1 MPRRKQQ
8 ITEKVPTTPRKVIVY
23 TDNLMTSDAARNT
36 TAVES
41 AKELVSS
48 LADTLNTALVI
59 YTSFRF
65 NPELNMLEIIDPYNS
80 RNHIVVKG
88 YKNYVLSVKLF
99 ILPAAADTYN
109 RPSHVYVRQAMECL
123 QRQLGSVKIDELFVS
138 FSDISLGNAGRYGGD
153 SSGASE
159 AEEIGAISDSSFSSD
174 TETSSIRERMR
185 IRREERSQSGSRR
198 KQSGSPVSEA
208 AASSAAASPAI
219 IVEERQSS
227 QQADELPS
235 AEPSSALPSA
245 AVSHAQ
251 QTEDSDSVGG
261 QRGMDRYVKLWRT
274 VSRLRASGD
283 VGKIGLCDLN
293 HAQLESL
300 CDKSGIVPDMLQVH
314 VGEEGAVEA
323 TTSAAATAATAAAP
337 GEESGTP
344 PQDAIESTPT
354 PASAAPSSSAADPLD
369 DQLREYAHSRGISI
383 RTHSDS
389 ADMLPDDAFQTLA
402 ADFRI
407 NEKFPTT
414 EVPRHGHKMDFMRPR
429 WVANY
434 SVFLKTRG
442 LVANRGYIV
451 MASSDTVLDP
461 NSISKYYGDSS

>member
-88 YKNYVLSVKLF
+88 YKNYVLS
-99 ILPAAADTYN
+99 AAADTYN

-159 AEEIGAISDSSFSSD
+159 AEEIRAISDSSFSSD

-185 IRREERSQSGSRR
+185 IRREERSQSGSHR

-208 AASSAAASPAI
+208 AASSVAASPAI
-219 IVEERQSS
+219 IAEERQSS
-227 QQADELPS
+227 QQAAELPS
-235 AEPSSALPSA
+235 AESSSALLSA

-261 QRGMDRYVKLWRT
+261 QQGMDRYVKLWRT

-314 VGEEGAVEA
+314 VGEEGTVEA
-323 TTSAAATAATAAAP
+323 TTAAAAAAP
-337 GEESGTP
+337 GEESGTL

-354 PASAAPSSSAADPLD
+354 PASAALSSSAADPLD

-442 LVANRGYIV
+442 LVANRGYI
-451 MASSDTVLDP
+451 
-461 NSISKYYGDSS
+461 

>member
-123 QRQLGSVKIDELFVS
+123 QRQLGSVRIDELFVS
-138 FSDISLGNAGRYGGD
+138 FSDISLGNAGGYGGD

-185 IRREERSQSGSRR
+185 IRRQERNQNESQR

-208 AASSAAASPAI
+208 AALSSAASPAI
-219 IVEERQSS
+219 SMEERQSS
-227 QQADELPS
+227 QQANELPS
-235 AEPSSALPSA
+235 AESSSALPSA
-245 AVSHAQ
+245 AVNHAQ
-251 QTEDSDSVGG
+251 QTEDSDSIGG

-314 VGEEGAVEA
+314 VGEEGTIEA
-323 TTSAAATAATAAAP
+323 TTATAAAAAAATP
-337 GEESGTP
+337 GEESVAP
-344 PQDAIESTPT
+344 PQASMEATPT
-354 PASAAPSSSAADPLD
+354 PASEAPSSAAADPLD